1 MLLLSILLVF
11 IASFAITARALVPI
25 RKSWERQVQFTA
37 DASHELRTPIA
48 VIQANLEVVMDEP
61 EQTVAKKQK
70 WLNHIKAE
78 ADRMQKLIED
88 LLILSRAD
96 EGQENLEKSL
106 FNLSETLINTL
117 ESLIPYAQSK
127 GIKLKTDIEADISF
141 FGDKEQI
148 KQLLV
153 ILVDNAIK
161 HTPSGGEVLVK
172 SQIQNRNLVI
182 KVTDTGEGIAK
193 EHLTKIFDRFY
204 RINKAR
210 ERESGSSGLGL
221 SIAKW
226 IVEEHRGSIHVESK
240 LGAGSTFT
248 VVLPPK

>member
-96 EGQENLEKSL
+96 EGQENLE
-106 FNLSETLINTL
+106 NLSLIF
-117 ESLIPYAQSK
+117 Q
-127 GIKLKTDIEADISF
+127 
-141 FGDKEQI
+141 
-148 KQLLV
+148 
-153 ILVDNAIK
+153 K
-161 HTPSGGEVLVK
+161 H
-172 SQIQNRNLVI
+172 
-182 KVTDTGEGIAK
+182 
-193 EHLTKIFDRFY
+193 
-204 RINKAR
+204 
-210 ERESGSSGLGL
+210 
-221 SIAKW
+221 
-226 IVEEHRGSIHVESK
+226 
-240 LGAGSTFT
+240 
-248 VVLPPK
+248 